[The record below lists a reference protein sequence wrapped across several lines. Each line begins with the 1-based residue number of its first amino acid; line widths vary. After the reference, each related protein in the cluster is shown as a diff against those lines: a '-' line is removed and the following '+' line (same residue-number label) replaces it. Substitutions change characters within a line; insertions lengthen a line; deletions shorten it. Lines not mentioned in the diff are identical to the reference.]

1 MVLNYSDDITLA
13 ELARLLAEEE
23 KSTNG
28 KIDSEEDRRRGGTGS
43 FFCSSNTICRRD
55 GILRKKVL
63 SDCMR
68 YGSVA
73 RKVFKTRWGLYNK
86 GLVEDHHVIPRE
98 FREHPTIKG
107 FRYDM
112 NAGDNVSALTYA
124 VR

>member
-1 MVLNYSDDITLA
+1 
-13 ELARLLAEEE
+13 
-23 KSTNG
+23 
-28 KIDSEEDRRRGGTGS
+28 
-43 FFCSSNTICRRD
+43 
-55 GILRKKVL
+55 
-63 SDCMR
+63 MR

-112 NAGDNVSALTYA
+112 NAGDNVVLLPTRLGKHILLSLIHI
-124 VR
+124 